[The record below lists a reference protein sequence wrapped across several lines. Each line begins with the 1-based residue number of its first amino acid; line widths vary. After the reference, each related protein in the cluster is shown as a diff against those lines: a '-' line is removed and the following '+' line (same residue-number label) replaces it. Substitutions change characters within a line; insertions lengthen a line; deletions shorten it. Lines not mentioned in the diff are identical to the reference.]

1 MDYEMI
7 EKMNME
13 ELKNYLKIRDLK
25 VTGKKKEVVA
35 RVINAQEINVIPVKT
50 AVEVQAVFKNE

>member
-35 RVINAQEINVIPVKT
+35 RVINAQEINVIPVKI